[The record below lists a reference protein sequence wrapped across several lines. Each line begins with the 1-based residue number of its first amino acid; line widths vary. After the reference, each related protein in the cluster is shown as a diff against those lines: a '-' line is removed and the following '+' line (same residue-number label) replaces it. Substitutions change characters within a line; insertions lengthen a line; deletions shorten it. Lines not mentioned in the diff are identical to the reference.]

1 MKPIRVLYTVEGDFP
16 LSARWL
22 ANFSIEE
29 GHKFTK
35 NLRIAF
41 LVFNTLKNFTRVSSL
56 VRAVPVDLLLLEL
69 IFEYLLPNPRLIRT
83 SRWVTAV
90 GLLGGASDT
99 WFFKFKKCCL
109 IDLIDL
115 IFLDLRNKLN
125 FTILFRLNYA
135 LYSNKSII

>member
-16 LSARWL
+16 LSTRWL

-83 SRWVTAV
+83 SR
-90 GLLGGASDT
+90 
-99 WFFKFKKCCL
+99 
-109 IDLIDL
+109 
-115 IFLDLRNKLN
+115 
-125 FTILFRLNYA
+125 
-135 LYSNKSII
+135 